1 VKKGVLVMSKEDGL
15 NPRMVSLD
23 KATYANVSAFAT
35 VAECAAALLEEARR
49 RRRLRVAPCGA
60 VRNI

>member
-1 VKKGVLVMSKEDGL
+1 MSKEDGL